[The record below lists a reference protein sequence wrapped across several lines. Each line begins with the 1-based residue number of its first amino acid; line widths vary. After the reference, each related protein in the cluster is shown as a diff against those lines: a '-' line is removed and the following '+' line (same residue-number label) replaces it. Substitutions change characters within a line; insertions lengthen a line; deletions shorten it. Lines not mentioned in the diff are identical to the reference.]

1 MHASMVAVEVA
12 IAGVDVQHQA
22 VTMRIEL
29 LKVLTDLHLR
39 KVILVEV
46 NIVHTLEVHVQK
58 QLTVSYLEGIEPN
71 LETKIYQN
79 QFAIMPNSI
88 LLVIN

>member
-1 MHASMVAVEVA
+1 MQASMVAVEVA

-71 LETKIYQN
+71 LATKIYQN

>member
-1 MHASMVAVEVA
+1 MQASTVAVEVA

-39 KVILVEV
+39 KVTRVEV
-46 NIVHTLEVHVQK
+46 SIDHTLEVHV
-58 QLTVSYLEGIEPN
+58 
-71 LETKIYQN
+71 
-79 QFAIMPNSI
+79 
-88 LLVIN
+88 